1 MEERR
6 QPSHQKGLGGGECS
20 QLLLAQALSLSS
32 LVLHGEGTL
41 ALRNGRKEPE
51 ARGSG
56 CHQSDT
62 CKAEPPMRRHVTGAT
77 GDRKLNNHG
86 VLTRYVLLRDDHGNM

>member
-6 QPSHQKGLGGGECS
+6 QPSHQKGLGGGECG
-20 QLLLAQALSLSS
+20 QLLLAQALPLSA

-56 CHQSDT
+56 CYQPDT
-62 CKAEPPMRRHVTGAT
+62 CKAEPPICRYVTGAK
-77 GDRKLNNHG
+77 GDRKVNNHG
-86 VLTRYVLLRDDHGNM
+86 VLTLYLLLRGDHGNM

>member
-20 QLLLAQALSLSS
+20 QLLLAQALPLSA

-56 CHQSDT
+56 
-62 CKAEPPMRRHVTGAT
+62 
-77 GDRKLNNHG
+77 
-86 VLTRYVLLRDDHGNM
+86 